1 MNKFFIALMTF
12 VILAIQVFLTFK
24 INIGW
29 ILILSLVAMGFFII
43 TNYKSLALSTVF
55 AVFLYG
61 GVIAML
67 DHEQYVSQEIKL
79 SQNVVIDQKSG
90 TRFIISMN
98 DWKKYKNRLKKE
110 QKELLCQSYTLLH
123 KVLPDTFCYLRVGK
137 KDLIKV
143 EKLRS

>member
-1 MNKFFIALMTF
+1 MNKLFVALMTI
-12 VILAIQVFLTFK
+12 VVLAIQVVLTFK

-29 ILILSLVAMGFFII
+29 ILILSLIAMGLFIV

-67 DHEQYVSQEIKL
+67 EHDQYVSHSIKL
-79 SQNVVIDQKSG
+79 SQNIVIDQKSG
-90 TRFIISMN
+90 IKYVMRMD
-98 DWKKYKNRLKKE
+98 DWKKYREKLKKG
-110 QKELLCQSYTLLH
+110 QKELLCQSYKLLD
-123 KVLPDTFCYLRVGK
+123 KELPDTFCYLRVAK

-143 EKLRS
+143 EKIKS